1 MLGTE
6 SRWLLRQGVPNG
18 RVGLPLNAVGRRG
31 GAALLWEGQ
40 GLGLVCDRPVMYV
53 SDVVLASGH

>member
-1 MLGTE
+1 MPWG
-6 SRWLLRQGVPNG
+6 GG
-18 RVGLPLNAVGRRG
+18 G